1 MLYKRHA
8 TETHHTI
15 YHVSTIGVSEL
26 LFALFS
32 QDLMQVRLNSY
43 RAFHPSMDLSTQQ
56 KYYSFFPNLIEMSKE
71 AKYKKTFPA
80 IGYNYYMITNR
91 LHLLHIYI
99 IGYN

>member
-1 MLYKRHA
+1 M
-8 TETHHTI
+8 I
-15 YHVSTIGVSEL
+15 YGSTIIFFF

-71 AKYKKTFPA
+71 AKYKKTFSMDPDVVL
-80 IGYNYYMITNR
+80 IVNNWR
-91 LHLLHIYI
+91 LLH
-99 IGYN
+99 GRTDFQVCTVHND